1 MNNQMTLTPI
11 QRRRRTRDE
20 RVRREWYVAVEKEG
34 RNRTAVRL
42 YLMEKY
48 NIGGS
53 TFYNIIKTACNE

>member
-1 MNNQMTLTPI
+1 MNNLKLTPI

-20 RVRREWYVAVEKEG
+20 KVRYEWYEAVEKEG

-42 YLMEKY
+42 YLMDKY

-53 TFYNIIKTACNE
+53 TFYNIIKTTCNE